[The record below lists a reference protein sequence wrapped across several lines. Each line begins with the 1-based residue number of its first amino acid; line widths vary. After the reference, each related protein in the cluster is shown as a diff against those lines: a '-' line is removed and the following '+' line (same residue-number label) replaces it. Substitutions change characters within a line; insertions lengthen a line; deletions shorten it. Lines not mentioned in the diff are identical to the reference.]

1 MQLPDE
7 IQDLCETF
15 LAGLHGILDDKLYGV
30 YLYGALAFADGGPI
44 SDVDFHCERI
54 AKSRRGEARGPT

>member
-1 MQLPDE
+1 MHYT
-7 IQDLCETF
+7 ETSD
-15 LAGLHGILDDKLYGV
+15 GILDDKLYGV